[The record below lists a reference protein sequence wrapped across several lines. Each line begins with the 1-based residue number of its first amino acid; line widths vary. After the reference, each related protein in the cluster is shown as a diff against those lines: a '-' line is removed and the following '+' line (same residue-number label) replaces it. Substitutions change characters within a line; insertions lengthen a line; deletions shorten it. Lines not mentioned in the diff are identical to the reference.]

1 MKYDEDGTTAAAA
14 VEAAAMPV
22 LETALYF
29 DEAAYKTFSEYFK
42 HDDEHLADMILAYVN
57 AVSILLCLIL

>member
-1 MKYDEDGTTAAAA
+1 MKYDEDGTTAAAS